1 MNKKPSRESVGLVL
15 GPLLFVAIA
24 LVPLGIPPQVQR
36 MMAVAALMAT
46 WWVSE
51 AIPLAATSLLPLAL
65 FPLLGLGSAQESA
78 TPYANHLVYL
88 FLGGF
93 MLAMLTIG
101 YFLVL
106 QRPRLRTQPE
116 ITNAVTLMVILIGA
130 FLLASRFYLQA
141 ALPNLAVGGIVD
153 ILVMH
158 LAVSLLMPW
167 PPKETS
173 LPFAPLLLIWAVVF
187 LVPHA
192 AQLEPFDR
200 VVVVIMSPVVLLPGV
215 SCNA

>member
-51 AIPLAATSLLPLAL
+51 AIPLGATSLLPLAL

-88 FLGGF
+88 FIGGF
-93 MLAMLTIG
+93 TSEE
-101 YFLVL
+101 
-106 QRPRLRTQPE
+106 Q
-116 ITNAVTLMVILIGA
+116 
-130 FLLASRFYLQA
+130 
-141 ALPNLAVGGIVD
+141 VGDLGRGGPACVG
-153 ILVMH
+153 L
-158 LAVSLLMPW
+158 
-167 PPKETS
+167 
-173 LPFAPLLLIWAVVF
+173 
-187 LVPHA
+187 
-192 AQLEPFDR
+192 
-200 VVVVIMSPVVLLPGV
+200 
-215 SCNA
+215 